1 MTDKKLVLSTN
12 GGRNFETGGGFAAVK
27 NISRG
32 IRDFKTGAG
41 FAADKSFV
49 RVDSNFETSDG
60 VTAIRNFGG
69 STDSGF
75 KTVKRISRGGRNFE
89 TGGFAAVKNILRGGF
104 AAGKNFSRGASDFE
118 TGGGISERH
127 EEG

>member
-12 GGRNFETGGGFAAVK
+12 GGRNFETGDSFAADK

-32 IRDFKTGAG
+32 ASEFK
-41 FAADKSFV
+41 
-49 RVDSNFETSDG
+49 
-60 VTAIRNFGG
+60 
-69 STDSGF
+69 
-75 KTVKRISRGGRNFE
+75 
-89 TGGFAAVKNILRGGF
+89 
-104 AAGKNFSRGASDFE
+104 